1 MSLVFTIL
9 IILHVVVCLFLVL
22 LVMLQNDKGGG
33 LAGAFGG
40 MGGGAAFS
48 GSSTAT
54 FLTKLTWYFCLGFFL
69 LIMGMGVVGTKRSA
83 SRMGESELKGAT
95 KWMSNALP
103 GSAPNTG
110 AIPGLGSGSQAAPA
124 IPGLPAQPAKT
135 P

>member
-1 MSLVFTIL
+1 MSLLFTIL
-9 IILHVVVCLFLVL
+9 VILHVVVCLFLVL

-54 FLTKLTWYFCLGFFL
+54 FLTKLTWYFCLGFFV
-69 LIMGMGVVGTKRSA
+69 LILSLGVIGTKRSGA
-83 SRMGESELKGAT
+83 RMGESELKGAS
-95 KWMSNALP
+95 KGISNALP
-103 GSAPNTG
+103 KSAPAAG
-110 AIPGLGSGSQAAPA
+110 AIPGLGGGEANQA
-124 IPGLPAQPAKT
+124 IPGLPAAPAKN